1 MDNIISIKHQPN
13 IYLSDKQ
20 TTNTLLVFKGDI
32 SQNNYKLA
40 YLNNTKSFIAFSV
53 NENIE
58 TDFQVP
64 VNIIV

>member
-13 IYLSDKQ
+13 FFLSDKK

-32 SQNNYKLA
+32 SENNHKLA
-40 YLNNTKSFIAFSV
+40 YFNNTKSFIAFSV

-58 TDFQVP
+58 NEFQVP